1 MCQVNETHFLCQ
13 LINSMN
19 QWELTLTDKT
29 EPYSVDCVKFP
40 LDETI
45 FISSEGLQILAFVC

>member
-1 MCQVNETHFLCQ
+1 MKPIFLCQ
-13 LINSMN
+13 LIYSMN

-45 FISSEGLQILAFVC
+45 FISSEGLQILAFVY